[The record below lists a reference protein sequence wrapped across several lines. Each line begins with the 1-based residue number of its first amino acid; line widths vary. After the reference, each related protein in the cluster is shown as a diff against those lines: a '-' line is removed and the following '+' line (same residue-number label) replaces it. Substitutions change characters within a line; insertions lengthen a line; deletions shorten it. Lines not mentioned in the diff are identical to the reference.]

1 MFAHAPLPD
10 DFIFPI
16 LGTANHSLPRAL
28 IPSVLG
34 KALMVYTTGFVG
46 YLIGDITSSLADRVP
61 VAITLALFSRF
72 VGLVELIDWERM
84 LERYSRY
91 FE

>member
-1 MFAHAPLPD
+1 
-10 DFIFPI
+10 
-16 LGTANHSLPRAL
+16 
-28 IPSVLG
+28 
-34 KALMVYTTGFVG
+34 MVYTTGFVG